1 MVHNFMPSTQLETG
15 NQKLETDLKEVAQD
29 IVRRAMAGGAT
40 AAECVV
46 REGDEFSTL
55 VRLGQVETLKES
67 GSKAIGVRVFNGK
80 RAASTYSSD
89 FSREGLDHML
99 SSALQLA
106 KITSEDP
113 FSGIPDASQLGSI
126 PGDLDL
132 YSADVYSLPGEERIS
147 YARRT
152 EKAALDFDSRI
163 KNSDGGS
170 FDAATGHKILANS
183 HGFLGEYRRS
193 YCSIAA
199 VPIAQAE
206 NGAMQRD
213 YWYSV
218 ARSLSRLETPEHVG
232 KVAAE
237 RTIRRL
243 GARKVKTAQVPI
255 VFDPLVATSI
265 LDHIFEGV
273 NGDSV
278 YRGASFLAGKL
289 GQKIAG
295 DRVTVIDDGT
305 MVGGFGTSP
314 FDGEGI
320 PTRRTVV
327 IENGVLK
334 SYVLNTYTAKKLG
347 LQTTANASRGL
358 AGTPGIGPGNYFLQ
372 PGTKTQQQI
381 ISGIKEGLYVTEFLG
396 HGANLVT
403 GDYSRG
409 ASGMWISGGELA
421 YPVEEITVAGNLKEM
436 FFNIAEIGNDL
447 EFRGAMACPTIRIEG
462 LTVGG
467 E

>member
-1 MVHNFMPSTQLETG
+1 MSSIQVETQ
-15 NQKLETDLKEVAQD
+15 NPKLETDLRNLAQD

-40 AAECVV
+40 AAECVI

-67 GSKAIGVRVFNGK
+67 GSKSIGVRVFHGK

-89 FSREGLDHML
+89 FSREGLDRML
-99 SSALQLA
+99 SSALALA
-106 KITSEDP
+106 RITSEDP
-113 FSGIPDASQLGSI
+113 YSGIPEPSQLGSLS
-126 PGDLDL
+126 GDLDL

-152 EKAALDFDSRI
+152 EKAAIDFDPRI
-163 KNSDGGS
+163 KNSEGGS
-170 FDAATGHKILANS
+170 FDAATGHRILANS
-183 HGFLGEYRRS
+183 HGFVGEYKRS

-199 VPIAQAE
+199 IPIAQSDD
-206 NGAMQRD
+206 GAMQRD
-213 YWYSV
+213 YWFSV
-218 ARSLSRLETPEHVG
+218 ARSLGRLDSPEQVG
-232 KVAAE
+232 KIAAQ
-237 RTIRRL
+237 RTLRRL

-255 VFDPLVATSI
+255 VFDPMVANSI
-265 LDHIFEGV
+265 LDHIFEGI

-289 GQKIAG
+289 GEKIAG
-295 DRVTVIDDGT
+295 DQVTVIDDGT
-305 MVGGFGTSP
+305 IPGGFGTSP
-314 FDGEGI
+314 FDGEGV

-334 SYVLNTYTAKKLG
+334 SYLMNTYTARKLG
-347 LQTTANASRGL
+347 LETTANASRGL

-372 PGTKTQQQI
+372 PGSKTPQQI

-409 ASGMWISGGELA
+409 ASGLWISGGELGF
-421 YPVEEITVAGNLKEM
+421 PVEEITVAGNLKEL
-436 FFNIAEIGNDL
+436 FFNISDIGNDL
-447 EFRGAMACPTIRIEG
+447 EFRGSMACPTIRIDG

>member
-1 MVHNFMPSTQLETG
+1 MSSTQLETR
-15 NQKLETDLKEVAQD
+15 NQKLETDFKDLAQD
-29 IVRRAMAGGAT
+29 IVRRAMSGGAT
-40 AAECVV
+40 AAECVI

-67 GSKAIGVRVFNGK
+67 GSKAIGVRVFYGQ
-80 RAASTYSSD
+80 RSASTYSSD
-89 FSREGLDHML
+89 FSRAGLDRML
-99 SSALQLA
+99 NSALELA

-113 FSGIPDASQLGSI
+113 FAGIPEQSQLGSI
-126 PGDLDL
+126 PGNLDL
-132 YSADVYSLPGEERIS
+132 YYSDVYSLPGTERIA
-147 YARRT
+147 YARRA
-152 EKAALDFDSRI
+152 EKAALDADPRI
-163 KNSDGGS
+163 KNSEGGS

-183 HGFLGEYRRS
+183 QGFIGEYKRS
-193 YCSIAA
+193 YCSVAA
-199 VPIAQAE
+199 IPIAQDE
-206 NGAMQRD
+206 KGGMQRD
-213 YWYSV
+213 YWFSV
-218 ARSLSRLETPEHVG
+218 ARSLDRLESPEHVG
-232 KVAAE
+232 KIAAQ
-237 RTIRRL
+237 RTLRRL
-243 GARKVKTAQVPI
+243 GARKAKTARVPI
-255 VFDPLVATSI
+255 VFDPIVSNSI
-265 LDHIFEGV
+265 LEHIFEGV

-289 GQKIAG
+289 GQKVAASQ
-295 DRVTVIDDGT
+295 VTVIDDGT
-305 MVGGFGTSP
+305 LVGGFGTSP

-334 SYVLNTYTAKKLG
+334 SYLLNTYTAKKLG

-372 PGTKTQQQI
+372 PGRRTAKELI
-381 ISGIKEGLYVTEFLG
+381 GDIKEGLYVTEFLG

-409 ASGMWISGGELA
+409 ASGMWISGGEFA

-436 FFNIAEIGNDL
+436 FFNISEIANDL
-447 EFRGAMACPTIRIEG
+447 EFRGSVAAPTLRIDG